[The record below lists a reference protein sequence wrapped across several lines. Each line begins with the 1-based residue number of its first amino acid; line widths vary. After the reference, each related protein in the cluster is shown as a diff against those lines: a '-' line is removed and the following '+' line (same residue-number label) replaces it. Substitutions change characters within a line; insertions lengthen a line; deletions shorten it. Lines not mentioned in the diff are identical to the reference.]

1 FLFSITLIV
10 CLKSVFGGLFY
21 GDIGTPSSAIGL
33 SGDDADPDQ
42 SIPDFVPR
50 HTHNADWGW
59 VALAGMIRQVDKG
72 GIDET
77 AFAANIAGFCKV
89 SERND
94 FRFQITGGGFRP
106 PADFCVDV
114 VLNEVLLFTLQRLTE
129 MLNQQVELFVG
140 LP

>member
-1 FLFSITLIV
+1 
-10 CLKSVFGGLFY
+10 
-21 GDIGTPSSAIGL
+21 
-33 SGDDADPDQ
+33 
-42 SIPDFVPR
+42 
-50 HTHNADWGW
+50 
-59 VALAGMIRQVDKG
+59 MIRQVDKG